1 MQMNATQER
10 RRELLLKALEA
21 CPEPEQ
27 ALTLAVRMEQ
37 FIVNGQN
44 SREKQN
50 GAIQSAGQSSSEQP
64 ENSGTRSRW
73 AGDDDAL
80 LRQLWRN
87 NVTVEAIAQKL
98 HRTSFSIYGRVRH
111 LGLSSE
117 GREKK
122 NKIKKKTEGASFDK
136 CAPHA
141 NSDDADDCETVIID
155 SVVHFLRSRD
165 YSVVQ
170 MDNGRYKL
178 DERKVVTA
186 QELFERANKLR
197 TRLGRPT
204 WAMLENAPK
213 LRPSKFFRD

>member
-1 MQMNATQER
+1 MNATQER

-27 ALTLAVRMEQ
+27 ALALAVRMEQ
-37 FIVNGQN
+37 FIVNGQT

-50 GAIQSAGQSSSEQP
+50 GAIQSAGQSSSKQP

-117 GREKK
+117 GRDKK
-122 NKIKKKTEGASFDK
+122 NKIKKKKALTSTSAHRM
-136 CAPHA
+136 P
-141 NSDDADDCETVIID
+141 T
-155 SVVHFLRSRD
+155 
-165 YSVVQ
+165 Q
-170 MDNGRYKL
+170 MI
-178 DERKVVTA
+178 
-186 QELFERANKLR
+186 
-197 TRLGRPT
+197 PT
-204 WAMLENAPK
+204 IVKPL
-213 LRPSKFFRD
+213 S